1 MKYEDVALQDNESA
15 QCFELWI
22 DDQRSFI
29 EYENRDNKVYLV
41 HTEVPSTMEGRGI
54 ASALVEKTFQH
65 LEKQDKQVVP
75 HCAYIQTFLRRHP
88 EWERI
93 VGK

>member
-29 EYENRDNKVYLV
+29 EYETRDKKVYLV

-54 ASALVEKTFQH
+54 AAALVEKTFQH
-65 LEKQDKQVVP
+65 LEKQGKKAVP